1 MEVEAKNGMHSKRLP
16 DSHQIKKLSMK
27 DQDNLGLEA
36 KTKEILRQLIILT
49 IEDQKVNHLQLL
61 INKLDGGTTVM
72 EVEAKNGM
80 HLKRLPDSHLIK
92 KLSMKDQD
100 NLGLEAK
107 TKEILRQLIILTIE
121 DQKDNHSLLLMQ
133 KLNGGLMVME
143 LEVKNGM
150 LLMKSVD
157 SLKIKKNSMK
167 ELDNHGFQ
175 VKIKKIKNQLITY
188 ST

>member
-1 MEVEAKNGMHSKRLP
+1 MEVEAKNGMHS
-16 DSHQIKKLSMK
+16 
-27 DQDNLGLEA
+27 
-36 KTKEILRQLIILT
+36 
-49 IEDQKVNHLQLL
+49 
-61 INKLDGGTTVM
+61 
-72 EVEAKNGM
+72 
-80 HLKRLPDSHLIK
+80 KRLPDSHLIK

>member
-1 MEVEAKNGMHSKRLP
+1 
-16 DSHQIKKLSMK
+16 
-27 DQDNLGLEA
+27 
-36 KTKEILRQLIILT
+36 
-49 IEDQKVNHLQLL
+49 
-61 INKLDGGTTVM
+61 M

-150 LLMKSVD
+150 LLMKLVD
-157 SLKIKKNSMK
+157 SQKIKKSFMK
-167 ELDNHGFQ
+167 VQDNHGSLA
-175 VKIKKIKNQLITY
+175 KIKEIKNLHTTY
-188 ST
+188 STLDQDLNLLLK